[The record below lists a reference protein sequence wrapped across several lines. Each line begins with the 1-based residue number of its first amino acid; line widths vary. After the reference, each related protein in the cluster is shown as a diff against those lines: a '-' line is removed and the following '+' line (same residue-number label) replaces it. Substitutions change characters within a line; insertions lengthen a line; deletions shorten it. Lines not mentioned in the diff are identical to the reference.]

1 MRGPRGKELLTQF
14 PYARS
19 SWKHHSVIREVL
31 VSSRVKCG
39 VKLDNEDSLVTC
51 GFTRL
56 LLVPVGSPCAFAFPF
71 PRLMASRME
80 VARGRVRKA
89 RQQIATAGGSGSRL
103 PEPLDSAAL
112 GLVSKASA
120 ASLAVPHAGS
130 SSQPV
135 PAAASEGGLTVYGRR
150 ELDSRAGFAPRSG
163 PDFDMIKGVPRAS
176 LLDGSARLREEWS
189 QTRVSPQA
197 GMPKPARDFTL
208 PTASL
213 GTTPSRTLV
222 PTSSCTLGSTLQLP
236 GLRRFHQLLA
246 CICNFG

>member
-1 MRGPRGKELLTQF
+1 
-14 PYARS
+14 
-19 SWKHHSVIREVL
+19 
-31 VSSRVKCG
+31 
-39 VKLDNEDSLVTC
+39 
-51 GFTRL
+51 
-56 LLVPVGSPCAFAFPF
+56 
-71 PRLMASRME
+71 MASRME
-80 VARGRVRKA
+80 LARERVRKA

-112 GLVSKASA
+112 ALGLVSKASA
-120 ASLAVPHAGS
+120 ASPAVPYAGS
-130 SSQPV
+130 SCQPV

-150 ELDSRAGFAPRSG
+150 ELDSRAGLAPRSG
-163 PDFDMIKGVPRAS
+163 LDFDMIPGVPRAS

-189 QTRVSPQA
+189 QTRVSPRA

-236 GLRRFHQLLA
+236 GLRRFHQLPLLP
-246 CICNFG
+246 GRLRLPLQVDSLGLVPT